1 LLRAALRRATLQTT
15 CGRSDGDG
23 SMTFVLND
31 DVKEMRI
38 FVSIAA
44 EHACLRI
51 FTKSLITWDLLARQ
65 TSAPKQPLVFVRLM
79 AVQMHA
85 LSSTA

>member
-1 LLRAALRRATLQTT
+1 
-15 CGRSDGDG
+15 
-23 SMTFVLND
+23 MTFVLND
-31 DVKEMRI
+31 DVKEMRT

-51 FTKSLITWDLLARQ
+51 FTKSLITWDLMARQ
-65 TSAPKQPLVFVRLM
+65 TSAPKQPFVFVRLMAFVFVWLM